1 MRKFEI
7 LEIILR
13 ERERKKRM
21 IKKKRKG
28 NTVIDKTYRH
38 LSRVKSINDM
48 INTKQQEI
56 DNLRSIAEGT
66 ALCPESER
74 VQSSRSKDKLGDCCA
89 KIADLCAEINQ
100 DINTYVDYRADVI
113 HSIDLLEDLEER
125 TILCR
130 RYLQFM
136 EYSEIAHELE
146 MSQSTVYRIH
156 RDAIRNLSDILYKN
170 G

>member
-1 MRKFEI
+1 
-7 LEIILR
+7 
-13 ERERKKRM
+13 M

-38 LSRVKSINDM
+38 LSKVKSINDM

-66 ALCPESER
+66 ALCTEGER
-74 VQSSRSKDKLGDCCA
+74 VQSSGSKDKLGECCA

-100 DINTYVDYRADVI
+100 DIDHYVDYRAEVI
-113 HSIDLLEDLEER
+113 HGIDLLEDLEER
-125 TILCR
+125 SVLCL

-136 EYSEIAHELE
+136 EYSQIARELRL
-146 MSQSTVYRIH
+146 SQSTVYRIH
-156 RDAIRNLSDILYKN
+156 RDAVKNLSDILYEN